1 MRSLRKWMLL
11 LALAPLPAFGQAC
24 GGFVDVSPA
33 NFFCNDVEW
42 IKNRGVTLGCT
53 ATQYCP
59 NNNVLRSQMAAF
71 LARLGRTLTP
81 TIMRVTDSAFDG
93 DYDPFM
99 VGCISTPVPPGDNPH
114 PRQASFVAS
123 LWNFGT
129 VAVKLVAARL
139 VYSTDGGANWTP
151 TADFEF
157 GHTLTA
163 GEHKT
168 LALNGGP
175 LDLDTTSTYLFAIRT
190 TTNNPGVMVSGDCQ
204 MTVRIE
210 NRTSLLPPF

>member
-1 MRSLRKWMLL
+1 MLL

-24 GGFVDVSPA
+24 GGFTDVTPA

-53 ATQYCP
+53 ATLYCP

-81 TIMRVTDSAFDG
+81 TILRVTDAAFDG
-93 DYDPFM
+93 DYDPEQF
-99 VGCISTPVPPGDNPH
+99 GCVSNPVPPDPNPH
-114 PRQASFVAS
+114 PRQASFVVS

-129 VAVKLVAARL
+129 VAIKLVLARI
-139 VYSTDGGANWTP
+139 VYSTNGGMTWTP

-168 LALNGGP
+168 LTFNGGP
-175 LDLDTTSTYLFAIRT
+175 LDLDTTSTYVFAIRT
-190 TTNNPGVMVSGDCQ
+190 TTNNPGVDVSGDCQ

-210 NRTSLLPPF
+210 NRTSGSSPF